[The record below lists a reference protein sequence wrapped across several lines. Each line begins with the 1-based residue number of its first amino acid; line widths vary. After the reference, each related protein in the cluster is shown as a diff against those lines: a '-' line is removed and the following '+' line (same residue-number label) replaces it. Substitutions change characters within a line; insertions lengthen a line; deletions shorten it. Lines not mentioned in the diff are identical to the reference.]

1 MWIISMW
8 IIGRVQALLL
18 LSCFALKLGIILV
31 FFYGKPIMSL
41 YNTTFLV
48 SSASDNAPAQR

>member
-1 MWIISMW
+1 MW

-18 LSCFALKLGIILV
+18 LSCFALKLGIILL